1 MKPLTR
7 EWVQKAEAD
16 WVTAQREWRARRSPN
31 YDATC
36 FHAQQCAEKYLKA
49 RLQEA
54 NIRFGRTHNL
64 VVLMELLLPA
74 EPGWNSLKPDLQ
86 ALNVFAVEFRYPGE
100 SAGKDLAREAVK
112 RCENIRQIVRQS
124 LDLSG

>member
-1 MKPLTR
+1 MKPLTL

-16 WVTAQREWRARRSPN
+16 WVTAQREWRARKSPN
-31 YDATC
+31 YDASC

-49 RLQEA
+49 KLQES

-64 VVLMELLLPA
+64 VTLLELLLPS
-74 EPGWNSLKPDLQ
+74 EPEWDLLRDDLQ

-100 SAGKDLAREAVK
+100 SASKELAREAIKHCNDV
-112 RCENIRQIVRQS
+112 RQCIRQS
-124 LDLSG
+124 LGLAG

>member
-1 MKPLTR
+1 MKPLTC

-16 WVTAQREWRARRSPN
+16 WITAQREWRARNNPN
-31 YDATC
+31 YDAAC

-49 RLQEA
+49 RLQES

-64 VVLMELLLPA
+64 VALMELLLPA
-74 EPGWNSLKPDLQ
+74 EPNWESLRLDLQ

-100 SAGKDLAREAVK
+100 SASKDVAQEAVK
-112 RCENIRQIVRQS
+112 RCKNIRQCIRQS
-124 LDLSG
+124 LGLAG